1 MKRYRTYETIDKL
14 SEGGDFLKKPLV
26 TFQNFTFTYSDQ
38 AVPVLNELN
47 VSINE
52 GEKIL
57 VIGPSGSGKSTF
69 ARCLSGVLPNKDNN
83 DFSGSIIIGEDDN
96 KPFISNFLPNELAIS
111 MEESAVALHE
121 KNRDQHNKPAVE
133 PFQTYI
139 EQKKLASMEWF
150 LSKYPTIEN
159 SYSQLSG
166 HQFEK
171 MKSAGFFINDKPVL
185 IFDEPLANLD
195 PKSGDIAMK
204 FIDELANQ
212 TDTTI
217 IIIEHRLEDALAYPV
232 ERLILFSEGR
242 LMADGAPS
250 DILKTDV
257 LGEIGIREP
266 LYITAMRYAGVNL
279 DSVNNLDNAHKINGP
294 HLKEQMELWLSYLP
308 NFQYSEKGKLLM
320 EVRDVNFQYPWND
333 EPILNHISLTFYEG
347 EMVSLVGP
355 NGSGKTTLAKII
367 SGQEPI
373 RMGEMF
379 WKGEDVST
387 LNADDLATFIGYVPQ
402 NPLDLISKS
411 TIDEEFAY
419 RLRDRDLSEAEMTK
433 RIEKVIQICSLQ
445 YIRGLPIAALSFG
458 QLRRVAIGSVLVL
471 DPEMIIVDEPAAGQD
486 LNSYTEIMIFLQSIN
501 LRGVSVLLVTHD
513 IHLMLE
519 YTKRAIVMVKGEVI
533 ADSSPVLVLAT
544 PKITEAASL
553 KETNL
558 LTFAN
563 QIDMT
568 DPYGFTDKFIHY
580 DRVARLF

>member
-1 MKRYRTYETIDKL
+1 M
-14 SEGGDFLKKPLV
+14 KKPLI

-38 AVPVLNELN
+38 TIPVLNELN

-83 DFSGSIIIGEDDN
+83 DFLGNIFIGEDN
-96 KPFISNFLPNELAIS
+96 AKPFISNFLPNELAIS

-121 KNRDQHNKPAVE
+121 KSRNLRSKPAVE
-133 PFQTYI
+133 PFQTYL

-150 LSKYPTIEN
+150 LSKYPSLRN
-159 SYSQLSG
+159 SYSRLSN

-171 MKSAGFFINDKPVL
+171 IKSAGFFVNDKPVL

-195 PKSGDIAMK
+195 PKSGDIAMR
-204 FIDELANQ
+204 FIDELAEK

-217 IIIEHRLEDALAYPV
+217 IIIEHRLEDALVYPF

-242 LMADGAPS
+242 LMADGKPS

-257 LGEIGIREP
+257 LSEIGIREP
-266 LYITAMRYAGVNL
+266 LYVTAMRYAGVNL
-279 DSVNNLDNAHKINGP
+279 DSVNNLDNAQNINGP
-294 HLKEQMELWLSYLP
+294 NLKEQMELWLSYLP
-308 NFQYSEKGKLLM
+308 KFQYSEKGKPLM
-320 EVRDVNFQYPWND
+320 ELKDLNFQYPWNAH
-333 EPILNHISLTFYEG
+333 PILNHISLTFYEG

-355 NGSGKTTLAKII
+355 NGSGKTTLAKLI

-373 RMGEMF
+373 HEGKMF

-387 LNADDLATFIGYVPQ
+387 FSANDLATLIGYVPQ
-402 NPLDLISKS
+402 NPLELITQS
-411 TIDEEFAY
+411 TIDEELAY
-419 RLRDRDLSEAEMTK
+419 RLRNRNFSEADISS
-433 RIEKVIQICSLQ
+433 RIEKVIRICSLQ
-445 YIRGLPIAALSFG
+445 YIRKLPIAALSFG

-471 DPEMIIVDEPAAGQD
+471 DPELIIVDEPAAGQD
-486 LNSYTEIMIFLQSIN
+486 LNSYTEIMNFLQSIN

-519 YTKRAIVMVKGEVI
+519 YSKRAVVMAKGEVI
-533 ADSSPVLVLAT
+533 ADSTPVLVLAT
-544 PKITEAASL
+544 PEIIEAASL

-558 LTFAN
+558 LTFAKQLN
-563 QIDMT
+563 MT

>member
-1 MKRYRTYETIDKL
+1 M
-14 SEGGDFLKKPLV
+14 KKPFI

-38 AVPVLNELN
+38 NIPVLNELN

-57 VIGPSGSGKSTF
+57 VVGPSGSGKSTF

-83 DFSGSIIIGEDDN
+83 DFSGKIIIGEDDTE
-96 KPFISNFLPNELAIS
+96 PFISNFLPNELAIS
-111 MEESAVALHE
+111 MEESAVALHQ
-121 KNRDQHNKPAVE
+121 KNKSHNPQAAVE

-150 LSKYPTIEN
+150 LNKYPAIEN
-159 SYSQLSG
+159 NFRQLSD
-166 HQFEK
+166 HQLEK
-171 MKSAGFFINDKPVL
+171 MKMAGFFINDKPVL

-195 PKSGDIAMK
+195 PKSGDVAMR
-204 FIDELANQ
+204 FIDEIANK

-217 IIIEHRLEDALAYPV
+217 IIIEHRLEDALAYPI

-242 LMADGAPS
+242 LMADGYPS

-266 LYITAMRYAGVNL
+266 LYVTAMRYAGVNL
-279 DSVNNLDNAHKINGP
+279 DTINYLDDVHKINGP

-308 NFQYSEKGKLLM
+308 KFKYDEQGKQLM
-320 EVRDVNFQYPWND
+320 EIKDITFQYPWND
-333 EPILNHISLTFYEG
+333 KPILNHVSLNFYEG

-367 SGQEPI
+367 SGQE
-373 RMGEMF
+373 RLQEGQMF
-379 WKGEDVST
+379 WKGEDIST
-387 LNADDLATFIGYVPQ
+387 MTQDELGACIGYVPQ
-402 NPLDLISKS
+402 NPLDSISQP
-411 TIDEEFAY
+411 TISEELAY
-419 RLRDRDLSEAEMTK
+419 RLRNRNFSEEEIKK
-433 RIEKVIQICSLQ
+433 RIEKVIRICSLQ
-445 YIRGLPIAALSFG
+445 YIRELPISALSFG

-471 DPEMIIVDEPAAGQD
+471 DPELIIVDEPAAGQD
-486 LNSYTEIMIFLQSIN
+486 LNSYTEIMSFLQSIN

-519 YTKRAIVMVKGEVI
+519 YTKRAVVMAEGKVI
-533 ADSSPVLVLAT
+533 ADASPVLVLAV
-544 PKITEAASL
+544 PDIVEAASL

-563 QIDMT
+563 QINMT